1 MLSCLLWCFGREINN
16 RHFEDCKRTLEE
28 LKSFFF
34 FFFLNYYYSL
44 YTWTTD
50 FVDPLAISFNDFLVF
65 FFFFLLVRSFFCSC
79 VVGLCFAFLMIFLLR
94 IKKNY

>member
-34 FFFLNYYYSL
+34 FFFLNYYYSI
-44 YTWTTD
+44 YNWTTD
-50 FVDPLAISFNDFLVF
+50 FLDPLAIIFNVFLF
-65 FFFFLLVRSFFCSC
+65 FFFFFFSF
-79 VVGLCFAFLMIFLLR
+79 
-94 IKKNY
+94 

>member
-34 FFFLNYYYSL
+34 FFFLIYYIK
-44 YTWTTD
+44 
-50 FVDPLAISFNDFLVF
+50 FVFVF
-65 FFFFLLVRSFFCSC
+65 FFFFFFFFFSF
-79 VVGLCFAFLMIFLLR
+79 
-94 IKKNY
+94 